1 MNTRTRAAATTLAVL
16 AALTLTISAP
26 LTSTARIKGVDD
38 PVAKVKDAPTV
49 AVALVPPGQPPL
61 PCLPGRY
68 KCPLGGGTL

>member
-26 LTSTARIKGVDD
+26 LTATAKITGIDD
-38 PVAKVKDAPTV
+38 PVAKVKDAPTM
-49 AVALVPPGQPPL
+49 ALVAPGQPPL